1 MSVNQK
7 FHIQSL
13 TSCLLSNELPKVSYE
28 SSKVIHSPQTSEGLG
43 GQESSITFSL
53 EHICLSQIK
62 RLHVVCVGGTERI
75 NSTGGMEP
83 ERD

>member
-1 MSVNQK
+1 MKAIHRPQA
-7 FHIQSL
+7 
-13 TSCLLSNELPKVSYE
+13 SNLKPR
-28 SSKVIHSPQTSEGLG
+28 
-43 GQESSITFSL
+43 GQEFSITFGL

-62 RLHVVCVGGTERI
+62 RVCVVCVGGTERI